1 MQEILVSIDP
11 GLVNLGFCV
20 LELGSERV
28 VQARR
33 IVLFETQSGFKR
45 AGEQSIIQSLYLNL
59 FVPNAKQFRAAK
71 IVLVERQMKRT
82 FIIIQYCIAMFCREN
97 DIPFMFVDPKVVKR
111 ALNTSVKKSTSRCKA
126 TNPSKGDSRGNYR
139 LNKKKATALAKK
151 LYPELFSETGEKQDD
166 IADSILQGVW
176 YSRHV
181 KSEEVIVI
189 Y

>member
-20 LELGSERV
+20 LEIGSERV

-33 IVLFETQSGFKR
+33 IVLFETQKCFKR

-59 FVPNAKQFRAAK
+59 FVPNAKHFRAAK

-97 DIPFMFVDPKVVKR
+97 GIPFMFVDPKVVKR
-111 ALNTSVKKSTSRCKA
+111 ALNTSTIKTTRKGKA
-126 TNPSKGDSRGNYR
+126 TNPTIGKSRGNYR

-151 LYPELFSETGEKQDD
+151 LYPELFSDTVEKQDD

-176 YSRHV
+176 YSRV